1 VFVSASLQNGWV
13 LHGPS
18 DVRLPAGRIF
28 GDAQDGSTRFLLL
41 PFLVLQ
47 DIGFGEVLLKQGSM
61 GFEERTPRHESE
73 R

>member
-1 VFVSASLQNGWV
+1 MDRV
-13 LHGPS
+13 LYRPS
-18 DVRLPAGRIF
+18 DVRLPAGRTF

-47 DIGFGEVLLKQGSM
+47 DIGFGEVFLKQGSVS
-61 GFEERTPRHESE
+61 FEERTPGHKSE